1 MRDASWTEGV
11 LSTGPATISDSPSF
25 IMPNQGLQGA
35 RGTNAGELALD
46 ISGKE

>member
-11 LSTGPATISDSPSF
+11 LSTGPATISDPPSF